1 MAFFD
6 RSSRLLL
13 GFTPRSAL
21 QLVALLLVGT
31 LVLWLLFLA
40 GDWLSS

>member
-13 GFTPRSAL
+13 GFTPRTAL
-21 QLVALLLVGT
+21 QLVALLLLGT
-31 LVLWLLFLA
+31 LVLWLLLL
-40 GDWLSS
+40 GGNRLSS